1 MSQTTPAAAPTVSA
15 YSPLPHRQEAFARH
29 VASGRSFSQAARLSG
44 YAWNSA
50 RQTGSRLMRDPGVA
64 ARVVELTAI
73 EDTRRHAE
81 LDELVAAA
89 KRVLLDAMEKQQH
102 FAALRAI
109 DQIARLRSLDGPQ
122 ADARRAAF
130 DDDPDDA
137 EEGGGPVSS
146 IADPDALFE
155 PPMPPAVAA
164 PVEPA
169 PEDPEKAYAKAVK
182 LQNRRYSKCYDLV
195 MSRHPDIKAR
205 LRDAQDVSLY
215 FDSEYRLLPPELW
228 PAGKSPAVS
237 PAPSAPAVSPAPPAP
252 KMTNVDGS
260 GHAPGGRAA

>member
-1 MSQTTPAAAPTVSA
+1 MGAHAAGHLSRRPLASARAPARSA
-15 YSPLPHRQEAFARH
+15 RRL
-29 VASGRSFSQAARLSG
+29 QAA
-44 YAWNSA
+44 
-50 RQTGSRLMRDPGVA
+50 DPAKA
-64 ARVVELTAI
+64 AG
-73 EDTRRHAE
+73 TRPGADIRAE
-81 LDELVAAA
+81 PF
-89 KRVLLDAMEKQQH
+89 H
-102 FAALRAI
+102 
-109 DQIARLRSLDGPQ
+109 

-137 EEGGGPVSS
+137 EEAGGPVSS

-169 PEDPEKAYAKAVK
+169 PEDPEKAHAKAVK
-182 LQNRRYSKCYDLV
+182 AQNRRYSKCYDLV

-205 LRDAQDVSLY
+205 LREAQDVSLY

-228 PAGKSPAVS
+228 PAGKSPAG
-237 PAPSAPAVSPAPPAP
+237 PSVPAVSPAP

>member
-1 MSQTTPAAAPTVSA
+1 MSQTTPAAASTVSA

-29 VASGRSFSQAARLSG
+29 VAAGRSFSQAARLSG

-50 RQTGSRLMRDPGVA
+50 RQTGSRLMRDPGVS

-73 EDTRRHAE
+73 EDTRRRAE

-137 EEGGGPVSS
+137 EEAGGPVSS

-169 PEDPEKAYAKAVK
+169 PEDPEKAHAKAVK
-182 LQNRRYSKCYDLV
+182 AQDRRTRECWRLMMAD
-195 MSRHPDIKAR
+195 HPEIEAR
-205 LRDAQDVSLY
+205 LRNQRDVSLY

-228 PAGKSPAVS
+228 PAGKSPAV
-237 PAPSAPAVSPAPPAP
+237 PPAP
-252 KMTNVDGS
+252 AAPKITNVDGS

>member
-1 MSQTTPAAAPTVSA
+1 MTQTTPAVALTVSA

-73 EDTRRHAE
+73 EDTRRRAE

-137 EEGGGPVSS
+137 EEGGPVSS

-169 PEDPEKAYAKAVK
+169 PEDPEKAHAKAVK

-205 LRDAQDVSLY
+205 LREAQDVSLY

-228 PAGKSPAVS
+228 PAGKSPAV
-237 PAPSAPAVSPAPPAP
+237 PSVPAVSPAPAAP